1 MSLANRIK
9 SRRDILHMSQKQLAT
24 QLGYQPECGTIYK
37 LETGKTKLPV
47 DKLCKLAEVL
57 ETTPNWLLGWGGA
70 LKFQRFQKVRQKAE
84 VMLCLH
90 V

>member
-57 ETTPNWLLGWGGA
+57 ETTPNWLLGWGGGR
-70 LKFQRFQKVRQKAE
+70 KR
-84 VMLCLH
+84 
-90 V
+90 